1 LSAAGLTF
9 KRVQRLRFNNK
20 PLVQIVYLPKEGAPI
35 ALCVMKE
42 VKPDAAVADQ
52 KVASMTV
59 VTWRQAE
66 LGYALIGQPQ
76 GVDLTAL
83 GKQIS
88 SSQVAPLFSRNES
101 RAATAAFL
109 ASAKVPFSTRPV
121 F

>member
-1 LSAAGLTF
+1 M
-9 KRVQRLRFNNK
+9 QRLRFNNK

-88 SSQVAPLFSRNES
+88 QQPGPR
-101 RAATAAFL
+101 RC
-109 ASAKVPFSTRPV
+109 SAVTSHARKRFAVGIGENPPGSRPV
-121 F
+121 I

>member
-1 LSAAGLTF
+1 
-9 KRVQRLRFNNK
+9 
-20 PLVQIVYLPKEGAPI
+20 
-35 ALCVMKE
+35 
-42 VKPDAAVADQ
+42 
-52 KVASMTV
+52 MTV

-88 SSQVAPLFSRNES
+88 SSQVAPLFSRDES
-101 RAATAAFL
+101 RAANAALL
-109 ASAKVPFSTRPV
+109 ASAKVPFNTRSV